1 MNPGRLEA
9 LTAHL
14 KDKAER
20 SITLTPDG
28 VEFLKV
34 TLDDLPSDIRHN
46 AELVTRLNRIAEMAV
61 ASNDVKKSRHPQRL
75 EKKIY
80 RLIEDMKDPCIR
92 AMLDKHFTSEKAAEI
107 LDEIELAL
115 GYEKT
120 AFRTVVECSPP
131 AITPVELAYIVA
143 EELRAFGFIV
153 NATNSN
159 GLLVETLKSIGR
171 KTGFKVN
178 AEASARAAV
187 KK

>member
-9 LTAHL
+9 LTAYL
-14 KDKAER
+14 KDKARR

-28 VEFLKV
+28 AVFLNIN
-34 TLDDLPSDIRHN
+34 LDDLPRDIRHN
-46 AELVTRLNRIAEMAV
+46 SALVDRLNLIAEIAV
-61 ASNDVKKSRHPQRL
+61 ASNDVKSPRHPQRL

-80 RLIEDMKDPCIR
+80 RLIEGMKDTCIR
-92 AMLDKHFTSEKAAEI
+92 TMLDKHFGSEKSAEI